1 MYAFNAYNLSQLPRI
16 QLVSLQW
23 LPLALLCLH
32 RFFVSGRIRDAFG
45 AAGFSLLHGLACFYY
60 LAFYAVALVI
70 LVPVAAWTSHGWRKA
85 RAVAALVSI
94 ATVACS
100 LLGFVAWP
108 YASLF
113 RHYGFTGESAGVDL
127 ARYLLPPYGSLPYPA
142 LGASQRGMEVD
153 YFLGYIA
160 LALAGL
166 GLVRLLRGRAPA
178 AWTPVLRAYA
188 VLGLVSILLSAG
200 STLRVKGVSLGP
212 GPFRLLQA
220 SGPFAELREPARF
233 AMLVNLALATLVAVG
248 AAALLS
254 ALRSPR
260 RATVACFLLL
270 PLLAAEHWSLRR
282 TRGLDIPAAE
292 SVPEAYRW
300 LARWPG
306 DDPVAELP
314 PRPFGLTRLTSLEAY
329 FSTLHRKRILFARPS
344 FFPPAY
350 ELLQWQ
356 LRDFPDERSI
366 TLLRALGFRLALVH
380 PKRWGAEDGSRPPS
394 VSDSELP
401 LLAEFPDRDDPTWSR
416 YQLGAEQVRA
426 IPPLSAEGTP
436 RACDCREIDR
446 RTLRLDATGNVPPA
460 WAVDGDR
467 RTRWRTPEKQHK
479 GSFFEIAFD
488 RPRRPVRLEIEMT
501 YPYGEFARNMAVT
514 GFLGD
519 EERHLEVQP
528 DIWYDV
534 ALVRQLIRDPRQAR
548 LRYDLAPEAVDR
560 LRLYV
565 HRTER
570 GAPAWSIPEIHVY
583 EPSGG

>member
-1 MYAFNAYNLSQLPRI
+1 M
-16 QLVSLQW
+16 
-23 LPLALLCLH
+23 
-32 RFFVSGRIRDAFG
+32 
-45 AAGFSLLHGLACFYY
+45 
-60 LAFYAVALVI
+60 
-70 LVPVAAWTSHGWRKA
+70 
-85 RAVAALVSI
+85 
-94 ATVACS
+94 
-100 LLGFVAWP
+100 
-108 YASLF
+108 
-113 RHYGFTGESAGVDL
+113 
-127 ARYLLPPYGSLPYPA
+127 
-142 LGASQRGMEVD
+142 
-153 YFLGYIA
+153 
-160 LALAGL
+160 
-166 GLVRLLRGRAPA
+166 
-178 AWTPVLRAYA
+178 
-188 VLGLVSILLSAG
+188 
-200 STLRVKGVSLGP
+200 
-212 GPFRLLQA
+212 
-220 SGPFAELREPARF
+220 
-233 AMLVNLALATLVAVG
+233 
-248 AAALLS
+248 
-254 ALRSPR
+254 
-260 RATVACFLLL
+260 
-270 PLLAAEHWSLRR
+270 
-282 TRGLDIPAAE
+282 
-292 SVPEAYRW
+292 
-300 LARWPG
+300 
-306 DDPVAELP
+306 AELP

-380 PKRWGAEDGSRPPS
+380 PKRWGTEDGSRPPS

-467 RTRWRTPEKQHK
+467 RTRWRTPEEQHK

-501 YPYGEFARNMAVT
+501 YPYGEFARNVAVT

-534 ALVRQLIRDPRQAR
+534 AFVRQLIRDPRQAR